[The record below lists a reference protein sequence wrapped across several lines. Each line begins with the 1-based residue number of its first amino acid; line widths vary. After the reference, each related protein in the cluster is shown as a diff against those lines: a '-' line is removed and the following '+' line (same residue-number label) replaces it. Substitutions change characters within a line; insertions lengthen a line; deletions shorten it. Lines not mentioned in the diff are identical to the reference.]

1 MTNQRAKLNQAQTIV
16 VKVGSRTLTH
26 ATGKLNL
33 RMLEKIVRE
42 LADLANQG
50 RQVLLVTSGAVAAGI
65 GRLGLTAKPQSMPEK
80 QALAAIGQ
88 GLLIQMYEK
97 LFAEYGLIAAQVLL
111 TKDDVNDRKRYL
123 NSRNTL
129 QALLRYGAIPIINE
143 NDTVAVEE
151 IEFGDNDTLSA
162 MVASIISADLLIILS
177 DIDGLYTANP
187 KRDTSAQR
195 IKYVEEVTPAI
206 KELAGGTD
214 ETLATGG
221 MITKLTAAEIA
232 GNSGVQ
238 MVIAN
243 GREPDI
249 LQKII
254 DGADVGTLFGAR
266 DKMLESR
273 KRWIAYGQ
281 QLRGCLVVD
290 AGAQKALL
298 TEGKSLLPSGIVQVM
313 GDFSQG
319 ELVAI
324 KDSAGTE
331 FARGL
336 VNYSAEELQR
346 IKGLR
351 TEQAA
356 AVLQRECAEAVHRNN
371 MVVKG

>member
-1 MTNQRAKLNQAQTIV
+1 MANNRGLLKNTQTIV

-50 RQVLLVTSGAVAAGI
+50 RQVILVTSGAVAAGI
-65 GRLGLTAKPQSMPEK
+65 GRLGLSAKPQSMPEK
-80 QALAAIGQ
+80 QAVAAIGQ

-111 TKDDVNDRKRYL
+111 TRDDVNDRQRYL

-162 MVASIISADLLIILS
+162 MVASIIAADLLVLLS

-187 KRDTSAQR
+187 KVDASAQR
-195 IKYVEEVTPAI
+195 VSYVEEVTAKI
-206 KELAGGTD
+206 KALAGETN

-243 GREPDI
+243 GREQNI
-249 LQKII
+249 LQRIL
-254 DGADVGTLFGAR
+254 DGEDVGTLFCAR

-281 QLRGCLVVD
+281 QPQGSLLVD
-290 AGAQKALL
+290 AGAKKALL
-298 TEGKSLLPSGIVQVM
+298 ADGKSLLPSGIVKVN
-313 GDFSQG
+313 GTFSQG

-324 KDSAGTE
+324 KDLAGKE

-336 VNYSAEELQR
+336 VNYCSAELQT
-346 IKGLR
+346 IQGLR

-356 AVLQRECAEAVHRNN
+356 EVLQKDCGEAVHRNN
-371 MVVKG
+371 MVVNS